1 MGGISGGSGQG
12 LHVAPLRGHRT
23 AVLADGSG
31 LDGQAMRFQ
40 RATELAVA
48 GGVLRI
54 DPDYDNARRI
64 QEIHQ
69 PIERRLERLD
79 RSLPPVDQR
88 HVVLPGGQA
97 AICCRCHANMAAAMQ
112 LEHQL
117 GALRSRHQDAL
128 QLRAAREREHRFDD
142 ALAGANETSLN
153 HGCHR
158 SGRHTI
164 LKFCSNDRYAA
175 RATGAWV
182 PDAASPTARGLRL
195 ISSSRTSGTMMTAWG
210 RLPFS
215 NMANFRASA
224 RSTNRPPRSPL

>member
-1 MGGISGGSGQG
+1 MGAISRHFGERPG
-12 LHVAPLRGHRT
+12 VAPLRRYRA
-23 AVLADGSG
+23 AVLADGAG
-31 LDGQAMRFQ
+31 LDDEAVGSE
-40 RATELAVA
+40 RATEVAVV
-48 GGVLRI
+48 GGILRI
-54 DPDYDNARRI
+54 DPDHDNSRRA

-79 RSLPPVDQR
+79 RALPPVDQR
-88 HVVLPGGQA
+88 HVVLSGRQA
-97 AICCRCHANMAAAMQ
+97 AICRRRHANMAAAMQ

-117 GALRSRHQDAL
+117 GALRSRHDDAL

-164 LKFCSNDRYAA
+164 LKFCSDDRYAA